1 MSNDV
6 IILAIVKPQ
15 IGCEWLTWPK
25 YKIPAL
31 LCLYLW
37 YISLAGMVTFFIHL
51 TRHWETKYV
60 TWPVLLFIS
69 ETIIHCQP
77 FRPEPCKGQQDNCLS
92 ITIYIGYMAS
102 RHPLLNF
109 CLIQWNIHNR
119 SRDPCYRWNCYGLY
133 CGQVWRRFGESLK
146 RYGCFQIWCKLGF
159 EPCLNMLE
167 RQKPTQRKRCFFL
180 KVYLI
185 FRLAKPAFFRY
196 RHKKRSTE
204 RTWKRGSPN
213 LSRDLP

>member
-1 MSNDV
+1 
-6 IILAIVKPQ
+6 
-15 IGCEWLTWPK
+15 
-25 YKIPAL
+25 
-31 LCLYLW
+31 
-37 YISLAGMVTFFIHL
+37 MVTFFIHL

-109 CLIQWNIHNR
+109 YLIQWNIHNR

-146 RYGCFQIWCKLGF
+146 SYGCFQILCKLGF
-159 EPCLNMLE
+159 KPCLNMLE
-167 RQKPTQRKRCFFL
+167 RQKPTQRIRCFFL

-185 FRLAKPAFFRY
+185 FRLAKRAAPRGPGKEEVLTY
-196 RHKKRSTE
+196 HVTCRSPLE
-204 RTWKRGSPN
+204 CCGFKIPLLIFGCKVRRN
-213 LSRDLP
+213 R